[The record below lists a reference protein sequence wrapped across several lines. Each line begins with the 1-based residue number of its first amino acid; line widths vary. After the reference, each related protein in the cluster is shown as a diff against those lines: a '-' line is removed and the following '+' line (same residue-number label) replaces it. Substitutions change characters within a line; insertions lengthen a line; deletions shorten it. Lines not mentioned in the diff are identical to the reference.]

1 MKNIDMK
8 RVRTRL
14 LGRLVGLSITLF
26 ALAAL
31 AQPRSIQDGVYSNT
45 QARRGGRVYR
55 GNCATCHGPGLR
67 GTEAGPGLRG
77 GAFLGGWSGAPLSE
91 LLLYVRDTMPQDDPG
106 GLSEMDYSDVLA
118 YILQVNEFPA
128 GDAELESD
136 LEQIRIES
144 TP

>member
-1 MKNIDMK
+1 MRK
-8 RVRTRL
+8 VRARL
-14 LGRLVGLSITLF
+14 IGRLVGLSITLLT
-26 ALAAL
+26 LAVS

-55 GNCATCHGPGLR
+55 ASCATCHGPGLR
-67 GTEAGPGLRG
+67 GTEAGPQLLG
-77 GAFLGGWSGAPLSE
+77 GAFLGGWSGDPLSE
-91 LLLYVRDTMPQDDPG
+91 LLLFVRDTMPQDDPG

-128 GDAELESD
+128 GDAELDSD
-136 LEQIRIES
+136 LEQIHIES